1 VIVYVYP
8 ADTFGCGFYRL
19 IAVSTFLRA
28 QGYDIRV
35 TLPGPGSRG
44 IGGDIDSATGELKD
58 IIVPPDADVIVMQR
72 VSLAH
77 LSRGVAMMRAKG
89 VAVVVDMDD
98 DLTKIDPSNPAFWAM
113 HVNGGDKRHN
123 WNNAHRAC
131 LNATLVTVS
140 TPALLKVYA
149 PHGRGVVLDNYV
161 PAAYLDIPH
170 VDSSVVSWAGSTHSH
185 PTDLQQVGPAI
196 ARLAREGITYRG
208 VGPAEGLREALGL
221 DADPPATGS
230 VDIERWPYE
239 VARIGIG
246 IAPLADTG
254 FNAGK
259 SRLKA
264 IEMMACGVPW
274 VASPRAEYARVQR
287 ASGVGF
293 LAKTPKDWY
302 RHLKRL
308 AADEVLREEQSLAG
322 REWMR
327 DQTIEANAY
336 RWLEAW
342 THAYDLQ
349 RHAPVSVG

>member
-1 VIVYVYP
+1 MIVYVYP
-8 ADTFGCGFYRL
+8 ADTFGCGSYRL
-19 IAVSTFLRA
+19 IWVSRILRA
-28 QGYDIRV
+28 AGHDVRL

-44 IGGDIDSATGELKD
+44 IGGDIDSKTGELKD
-58 IIVPPDADVIVMQR
+58 IILPPDADVVVMQR

-77 LSRGVAMMRAKG
+77 LSNGVAMMRAKG

-123 WNNAHRAC
+123 WSNAHRAC
-131 LNATLVTVS
+131 LDATLVTVS

-161 PAAYLDIPH
+161 PAAYLGIPH
-170 VDSSVVSWAGSTHSH
+170 VDSPVVSWAGSTHSH
-185 PTDLQQVGPAI
+185 PTDLLQVGPAI

-208 VGPAEGLREALGL
+208 VGPVEGLRAALGL
-221 DADPPATGS
+221 DEDPEVTGS
-230 VDIERWPYE
+230 VSIEDWPRV
-239 VARIGIG
+239 VAQIGIG

-254 FNAGK
+254 FNAAK
-259 SRLKA
+259 SSLK
-264 IEMMACGVPW
+264 IKEMMSCGVPW

-308 AADEVLREEQSLAG
+308 AGDEALRAEHSLAG

-327 DQTIEANAY
+327 SQTIEANAW
-336 RWLEAW
+336 RWLDAW
-342 THAYDLQ
+342 THAYELQ